1 LNVHVVLDFHVDGF
15 TSKVCS
21 VDCLLLINSIYVL
34 LFFIDELKYTCVQLG
49 DIPDK
54 YLMFP

>member
-1 LNVHVVLDFHVDGF
+1 LNVHVVLDVHVDGF

-21 VDCLLLINSIYVL
+21 VD
-34 LFFIDELKYTCVQLG
+34 ELKYTCVQLG
-49 DIPDK
+49 DIRDK